1 MAAKREKRKEKR
13 RKKKEE
19 QRRKLEE
26 IEAKNKENFELQA
39 AQEKEKDKVGNGLP
53 VLFLTFTTAC
63 VIASTVS
70 LLISQA
76 FPERYADSEIC
87 KTV

>member
-39 AQEKEKDKVGNGLP
+39 AQEKEKLKAEGDLKYLHY
-53 VLFLTFTTAC
+53 L
-63 VIASTVS
+63 
-70 LLISQA
+70 
-76 FPERYADSEIC
+76 
-87 KTV
+87 

>member
-39 AQEKEKDKVGNGLP
+39 AQEKEKLKVEGI
-53 VLFLTFTTAC
+53 FFQTSIQFETAVKIIYLAAPSSC
-63 VIASTVS
+63 NSSCLVG
-70 LLISQA
+70 
-76 FPERYADSEIC
+76 
-87 KTV
+87 